1 MNKMDI
7 VIKPVF
13 MANDNKYDYAGEE
26 EGAGLYKPVSM
37 EYRFIVDTLRRVFGD
52 DLDFDEKN
60 GLFTL
65 KQMCLQ
71 HEIVLRNIYEQSGD
85 MPIYCG
91 SCFLRFEIM

>member
-26 EGAGLYKPVSM
+26 EGAGLYKPVSL
-37 EYRFIVDTLRRVFGD
+37 EFRFIVDTLRHVFGD
-52 DLDFDEKN
+52 DLDS
-60 GLFTL
+60 
-65 KQMCLQ
+65 C
-71 HEIVLRNIYEQSGD
+71 D

-91 SCFLRFEIM
+91 SCFLRFEII

>member
-7 VIKPVF
+7 IIKPIF
-13 MANDNKYDYAGEE
+13 MTNNNKYDYVGEE

-37 EYRFIVDTLRRVFGD
+37 EFRFIVDTLRNVFGD
-52 DLDFDEKN
+52 ELDFDETN

-71 HEIVLRNIYEQSGD
+71 HEIVLRNIYEDSCD

-91 SCFLRFEIM
+91 RCFLRFEII

>member
-13 MANDNKYDYAGEE
+13 MENDNKCEYVGEE

-71 HEIVLRNIYEQSGD
+71 HEIVLRNIYEDSCD

-91 SCFLRFEIM
+91 SCFLRFEII